1 MLSKA
6 HGYLWCLVREKP
18 KRSLAL
24 QNRVGHT
31 TLSNEIKQF
40 AMGKEKR
47 KRLIKLIRKNKRD
60 E

>member
-1 MLSKA
+1 MLSKT

-47 KRLIKLIRKNKRD
+47 KC
-60 E
+60 

>member
-1 MLSKA
+1 MLSKT

-24 QNRVGHT
+24 QNHVGHT

-47 KRLIKLIRKNKRD
+47 KC
-60 E
+60 